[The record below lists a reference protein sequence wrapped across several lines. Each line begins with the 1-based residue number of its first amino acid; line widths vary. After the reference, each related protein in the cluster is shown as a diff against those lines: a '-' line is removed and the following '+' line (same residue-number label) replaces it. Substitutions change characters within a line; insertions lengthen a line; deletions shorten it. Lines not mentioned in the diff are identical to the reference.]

1 MLNLNYVKEVAKIIY
16 KIDCICREDFKKR
29 KIVSERD
36 YVSILLNFMRY
47 PFGPF
52 VNFPFVHSQ
61 TLQGKLEQKYGCDG
75 IIIFKYGNSYKIG
88 MFEAKI
94 IKNFWD
100 SYIKKTGQSRFQSQ
114 IDRQKGII
122 PEITVW
128 EIFFNSD
135 KSNSTLDSKGSTCV
149 KSDIAFSY
157 SKSYIRWTYKDLFK
171 LLKDSFS
178 SNSNRPLNL
187 EQIIEEMFSRNIGK
201 EIIYSEEGCA
211 LYKDNKDIKIP
222 LLKGEFNPYAEDK
235 IDKFLR
241 ENKIFSYT
249 HFDLDEFEKFKTNNP
264 LYDVETPRLIID
276 KVVGAD
282 ETF

>member
-1 MLNLNYVKEVAKIIY
+1 MESVKLNLNFVKGIAKIIY

-52 VNFPFVHSQ
+52 VNFPFAHSQ
-61 TLQGKLEQKYGCDG
+61 TLQGTLEQKYGCDG

-88 MFEAKI
+88 MFEAKL
-94 IKNFWD
+94 IKNLWD
-100 SYIKKTGQSRFQSQ
+100 SYVEKPSKSRFQRQ
-114 IDRQKGII
+114 IDKQKKII

-128 EIFFNSD
+128 EMFFNNNEYD
-135 KSNSTLDSKGSTCV
+135 STLDSKGSTCV

-157 SKSYIRWTYKDLFK
+157 SKSNTRWTYKDLLK
-171 LLKDSFS
+171 LLKDSFL

-187 EQIIEEMFSRNIGK
+187 EQIIEEMFTHNIGK
-201 EIIYSEEGCA
+201 EIIYSEEGCT

-222 LLKGEFNPYAEDK
+222 LLKGEFSLYAEDK

-249 HFDLDEFEKFKTNNP
+249 HFDLEEFEKFKTNNP
-264 LYDVETPRLIID
+264 LYEEVTPRIIIEE
-276 KVVGAD
+276 VIG
-282 ETF
+282 

>member
-1 MLNLNYVKEVAKIIY
+1 MLHLNYVKKIAKIIY
-16 KIDCICREDFKKR
+16 KIDCICREDLKKR

-36 YVSILLNFMRY
+36 YVSILLNFLRY

-52 VNFPFVHSQ
+52 VNFSFVHAQ

-88 MFEAKI
+88 MFEAKL
-94 IKNFWD
+94 IKDPWD
-100 SYIKKTGQSRFQSQ
+100 SYVKKTGKSRFQSQ
-114 IDRQKGII
+114 IDRQKILI

-128 EIFFNSD
+128 EMFFNGYET
-135 KSNSTLDSKGSTCV
+135 NLTLDSKGSTCV
-149 KSDIAFSY
+149 KSDLAFSY
-157 SKSYIRWTYKDLFK
+157 CKSYIRWTYKDLFK

-187 EQIIEEMFSRNIGK
+187 EQIIEEMFTRNIGK
-201 EIIYSEEGCA
+201 EIIYSDEGCT

-222 LLKGEFNPYAEDK
+222 LLKGEFNPYSADK

-249 HFDLDEFEKFKTNNP
+249 HFDLDESEKFKTSNP
-264 LYDVETPRLIID
+264 LYEEVTPRIIIE
-276 KVVGAD
+276 KVIG
-282 ETF
+282 